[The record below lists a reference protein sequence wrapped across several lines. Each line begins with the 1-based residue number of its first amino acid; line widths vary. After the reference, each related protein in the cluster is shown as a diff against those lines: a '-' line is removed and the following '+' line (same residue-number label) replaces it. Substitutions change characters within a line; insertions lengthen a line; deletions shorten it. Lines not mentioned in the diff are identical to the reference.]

1 MTTLLTFTTSLMEHQ
16 AKAVDK
22 LRHVKVGALYMDM
35 GTGKTRTALDLAV
48 RRKKEKRVDCILWLC
63 PVSVKRTIAD
73 EIEKHMA
80 GAVYE
85 LLGTSGVRNWA
96 ADIYIAGLESLSQS
110 MSLEFVLLDLVE
122 KRRCFIVVDESSLVK
137 NHMAKRTRSI
147 WRLGER
153 AQYKLI
159 LSGTPISNNEQ
170 DLYSQWYF
178 LDPRILGYTSFYS
191 FAANHLEYDPRIPG
205 RVVRAHNVEHLVNKM
220 APFIYQVCKDEC
232 LELPP
237 KSYSRRYCRL
247 AYNQYLEYEHS
258 KTRIFEIMDRWDD
271 WETHIPT
278 LIFRL
283 FATLQRI
290 VSGKAW
296 NWEDLFNDP
305 LENPRVL
312 LLQETVGDLPKGAKA
327 IVWCKYTHEID
338 MVHSVLNQAGYET
351 VKLYGEMSLKE
362 REKALEQFKTS
373 AEFLVAN
380 KRCGAFGLNLQF
392 ANYAIYYSNDF
403 SWSTR
408 SQSEDRIH
416 RTGQT
421 QNVHIVDLICENT
434 IDERIYASLMNKE
447 GLVESF
453 KREIDKQKD
462 KNHIDKEDIWRWING
477 EEILTTERVRSSART
492 G

>member
-1 MTTLLTFTTSLMEHQ
+1 MLTFTTKPMEHQ
-16 AKAVDK
+16 QKAIDK
-22 LRHVKVGALYMDM
+22 LIKTKVGALYMDM
-35 GTGKTRTALDLAV
+35 GTGKTRVALELAGN
-48 RRKKEKRVDCILWLC
+48 RLQAKKVDCILWLC
-63 PVSVKRTIAD
+63 PVSVKRTIA
-73 EIEKHMA
+73 EEVEKHLL
-80 GAVYE
+80 GANYE
-85 LLGTSGVRNWA
+85 LVETSGIKDWG
-96 ADIYIAGLESLSQS
+96 ADVYIAGIESLSQS
-110 MSLEFVLLDLVE
+110 PSLNFVLLELVE
-122 KRRCFIVVDESSLVK
+122 KKRCFTVVDESSLVK
-137 NHMAKRTRSI
+137 NHMAKRTRAI

-153 AQYKLI
+153 SEFKLI

-178 LDPRILGYTSFYS
+178 LDPRILGYNSFYS
-191 FAANHLEYDPRIPG
+191 FAANHLEYDSRIPG

-247 AYNQYLEYEHS
+247 TYNQYLEYEHS

-403 SWSTR
+403 SWETR
-408 SQSEDRIH
+408 SQSEDRLH
-416 RTGQT
+416 RAGQT
-421 QNVHIVDLICENT
+421 KNVHIIDLICEDT
-434 IDERIYASLMNKE
+434 IDERVYTTLMRKE
-447 GLVESF
+447 RLVDSF
-453 KREIDKQKD
+453 RREIDKMKD
-462 KNHIDKEDIWRWING
+462 DKEAFWRWIDG
-477 EEILTTERVRSSART
+477 QEISEPKRVRGGTRAS
-492 G
+492 

>member
-1 MTTLLTFTTSLMEHQ
+1 MSVTSLLTFTTSLMEHQ

-110 MSLEFVLLDLVE
+110 MSLEFVLLELVE
-122 KRRCFIVVDESSLVK
+122 KRKCFVIVDESSLVK
-137 NHMAKRTRSI
+137 NHLAKRTRAI

-153 AQYKLI
+153 TQYKLI
-159 LSGTPISNNEQ
+159 LSGTPITNNEQ

-178 LDPRILGYTSFYS
+178 LDPRILGYNSFYS
-191 FAANHLEYDPRIPG
+191 FAANHLEYDSRIPG

-220 APFIYQVCKDEC
+220 SPFVYQVRKDEC

-237 KSYSRRYCRL
+237 KSYSRRY
-247 AYNQYLEYEHS
+247 YWMSGDQYWEYKASKDHFFELLE
-258 KTRIFEIMDRWDD
+258 RFDD
-271 WETHIPT
+271 WEGITSTI
-278 LIFRL
+278 IFRL

-290 VSGKAW
+290 VSGKTW
-296 NWEDLFNDP
+296 NWKDIFDNP
-305 LENPRVL
+305 LENPRVQL
-312 LLQETVGDLPKGAKA
+312 LLETVGDLPKDSKA
-327 IVWCKYTHEID
+327 IIWCKYTHEID
-338 MVHSVLNQAGYET
+338 MLHDVLTREGYESA
-351 VKLYGEMSLKE
+351 KLYGEMSLKE
-362 REKALEQFKTS
+362 RERVLEQFDTS
-373 AEFLVAN
+373 GEFLIAN
-380 KRCGAFGLNLQF
+380 KRCGAFGLNLQQ

-403 SWSTR
+403 SWETR

-416 RTGQT
+416 RVGQT
-421 QNVHIVDLICENT
+421 KNVHIIDLICENT
-434 IDERIYASLMNKE
+434 IDERIYNTLMSKESL
-447 GLVESF
+447 VDSF
-453 KREIDKQKD
+453 RREIDRHKD
-462 KNHIDKEDIWRWING
+462 DKEAIWRWING
-477 EEILTTERVRSSART
+477 QEISEQKCVRSSTRA